1 MSVRVPMRGTGA
13 DQPVIVTKARNGA
26 GAKGLTHLAED
37 GATTV
42 GGNADRRIE
51 SKSAKS
57 IPITKRQVWEAYKRV
72 KANRGAAGVDGQTI
86 EQFEEDLSNNLYKLW
101 NRLASGS
108 YMPRAVRRVE
118 IPKADGGTRPLG
130 IPTVVD
136 RIAQT
141 VVKQHL
147 EPRLEE
153 HFHEDSYGYR
163 PGKSAHQALDRARRR
178 CWDYAWVVDLDIKGF
193 FDTIDHELL
202 MRALQKHTSE
212 SRVLMY
218 VRRWLQAPVELAEGQ
233 LQVRA
238 LGTPQGGV
246 ISPLLA
252 NLFLHYVFD
261 VWMQRHHPD
270 VPFER
275 YADDAL
281 CHCRTRVQAEQVL
294 ARLTQRFV
302 DCGLTLHPQKT
313 RLVYCKDDDRRG
325 EHPETSFDFLG
336 YTFRARRSKNRWGK
350 FFVNFS
356 PGMSAKAGK
365 RIRQEIRSWNLPRRS
380 DKTLEDLAHMF
391 NQRVRGWVNYYGQ
404 FYKSALYPTLR
415 QLDRKLALWAT
426 RKYKRLRR
434 HRRRADH
441 WLERI
446 ARGKPGLFA
455 HWRLLW
461 GQAGVGRA
469 V

>member
-1 MSVRVPMRGTGA
+1 VRA
-13 DQPVIVTKARNGA
+13 A
-26 GAKGLTHLAED
+26 LLA
-37 GATTV
+37 
-42 GGNADRRIE
+42 
-51 SKSAKS
+51 
-57 IPITKRQVWEAYKRV
+57 
-72 KANRGAAGVDGQTI
+72 
-86 EQFEEDLSNNLYKLW
+86 
-101 NRLASGS
+101 GS
-108 YMPRAVRRVE
+108 YLPREVRAVD
-118 IPKADGGTRPLG
+118 IPKPSGGVRTLG
-130 IPTVVD
+130 VPTVVD
-136 RIAQT
+136 RLIQQAVLQ
-141 VVKQHL
+141 VLQPIF
-147 EPRLEE
+147 EGGFSES
-153 HFHEDSYGYR
+153 SYGFR
-163 PGKSAHQALDRARRR
+163 PGRNAWQAVQAAR
-178 CWDYAWVVDLDIKGF
+178 DYVRGGRGWVMDIDLAKF
-193 FDTIDHELL
+193 FDTLDHELL
-202 MRALQKHTSE
+202 MRALHKHTGE
-212 SRVLMY
+212 RWVLLY
-218 VRRWLQAPVELAEGQ
+218 ARRWLQAPVELAEGQ
-233 LQVRA
+233 TQVRA

-261 VWMQRHHPD
+261 MWMQRHHPD

-281 CHCRTRVQAEQVL
+281 CHCRTRMRAEQVL
-294 ARLTQRFV
+294 AQLTQRFAG
-302 DCGLTLHPQKT
+302 CGLTLHPQKT

-365 RIRQEIRSWNLPRRS
+365 RIRQENRRWNLPRRS

-391 NQRVRGWVNYYGQ
+391 NQRVRGWVNYSGQ

-426 RKYKRLRR
+426 RQYKRLRR
-434 HRRRADH
+434 HRRRAAH

-446 ARGKPGLFA
+446 AREKPGLFA

-461 GQAGVGRA
+461 GQAGMGRA
-469 V
+469 G